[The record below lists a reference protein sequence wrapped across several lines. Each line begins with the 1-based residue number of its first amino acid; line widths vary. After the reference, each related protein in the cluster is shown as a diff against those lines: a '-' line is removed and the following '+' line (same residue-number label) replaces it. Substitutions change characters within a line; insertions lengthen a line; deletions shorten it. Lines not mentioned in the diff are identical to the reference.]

1 MCSQSFGRCSSS
13 GWAFAGIYKFILK
26 VVQNR
31 VIKNT
36 MSITMVAKV
45 ITVAIW
51 IWNRIEI
58 IDTLAKK
65 DEWVYFKLVSRSWS
79 CASIEAM

>member
-1 MCSQSFGRCSSS
+1 MGSCGRKSSNWLS
-13 GWAFAGIYKFILK
+13 AGIFKFMLK

-51 IWNRIEI
+51 IWNRMEI
-58 IDTLAKK
+58 IDTHAKK
-65 DEWVYFKLVSRSWS
+65 DEWVYFKLVSISVS
-79 CASIEAM
+79 GDS